1 MAEKLKIGLIVGTT
15 RDGRFADRALDW
27 FEGKIAARE
36 DLDYEV
42 LDLREAKLP
51 FFDEAA
57 PPAAK
62 PVTSPEAQE
71 WERKLEACDG
81 FIVLTAEYNHS
92 IPATIKNAFDYAF
105 KGWHRKP
112 IGTVGYGGVGAARAV
127 EHLRLI
133 AVNFGM
139 VPVRGA
145 VSIGGADFVKA
156 SQGTPIAELG
166 DHLDAPARELLDDMV
181 FWGRAAKQA
190 KAEAA
195 REQHR
200 PAAR

>member
-1 MAEKLKIGLIVGTT
+1 MTDKLNIGIVVGTP
-15 RDGRFADRALDW
+15 RDGRFADRALEW
-27 FEGKIAARE
+27 FEVKIAARD
-36 DLDYEV
+36 DLTYEV
-42 LDLREAKLP
+42 LDLRDAALP
-51 FFDEAA
+51 FFDEVA

-62 PVTSPEAQE
+62 PVTNVAAQA
-71 WERKLEACDG
+71 WEKKLEECDG

-145 VSIGGADFVKA
+145 VTIGGADFVKA
-156 SQGTPIAELG
+156 SQGTPIGELG
-166 DHLDAPARELLDDMV
+166 DHLNGPTKELLDDMV
-181 FWGRAAKQA
+181 FWGRAAKW
-190 KAEAA
+190 AEVNV
-195 REQHR
+195 
-200 PAAR
+200 

>member
-1 MAEKLKIGLIVGTT
+1 MTEKLKIGLIVGTT
-15 RDGRFADRALDW
+15 RDGRFADRALEW
-27 FEGKIAARE
+27 FEGIIAARD
-36 DLDYEV
+36 DLTYEV
-42 LDLREAKLP
+42 LDLRDYALP
-51 FFDEAA
+51 FFDEVA

-62 PVTSPEAQE
+62 PVTNPAAQA
-71 WERKLEACDG
+71 WEKKLEECDG

-145 VSIGGADFVKA
+145 VTIGGADFVKA

-166 DHLDAPARELLDDMV
+166 DHLNGPAKALLDDMV
-181 FWGRAAKQA
+181 FWGRAAKWG
-190 KAEAA
+190 KVNI
-195 REQHR
+195 
-200 PAAR
+200 

>member
-1 MAEKLKIGLIVGTT
+1 MTDKLKIGIIVGTT
-15 RDGRFADRALDW
+15 RDGRFADRALEW
-27 FEGKIAARE
+27 FEGKIAARD
-36 DLDYEV
+36 DLTYEV
-42 LDLREAKLP
+42 LDLREVALP
-51 FFDEAA
+51 FYDEIA

-62 PVTSPEAQE
+62 PVTDAAAQE
-71 WERKLEACDG
+71 WEKKLGECDG

-127 EHLRLI
+127 EHLRMI

-145 VSIGGADFVKA
+145 VTIGGADFVKA
-156 SQGTPIAELG
+156 SKGTPIAELG
-166 DHLDAPARELLDDMV
+166 DHLDAPTKELLDDMV
-181 FWGRAAKQA
+181 FWGRAAKWA
-190 KAEAA
+190 KANV
-195 REQHR
+195 
-200 PAAR
+200 

>member
-1 MAEKLKIGLIVGTT
+1 MSDKLKIGIVVGTT
-15 RDGRFADRALDW
+15 RDGRFADRALEW
-27 FEGKIAARE
+27 FEAKIAARD
-36 DLDYEV
+36 DLTYEV
-42 LDLREAKLP
+42 LDLRDAALP
-51 FFDEAA
+51 FFDEVA

-62 PVTSPEAQE
+62 PVTNNAAQA
-71 WERKLEACDG
+71 WEKKLEECDG
-81 FIVLTAEYNHS
+81 FVVLTAEYNHS

-145 VSIGGADFVKA
+145 VTIGGADFIKA
-156 SQGTPIAELG
+156 GQGTPIGELG
-166 DHLDAPARELLDDMV
+166 DHLNAPTKELLDDMV
-181 FWGRAAKQA
+181 FWGRAAKWA
-190 KAEAA
+190 KANV
-195 REQHR
+195 
-200 PAAR
+200 

>member
-1 MAEKLKIGLIVGTT
+1 MTDKLKIGIIVGTT
-15 RDGRFADRALDW
+15 RDGRFADRALAW
-27 FEGKIAARE
+27 FEGKIAARD

-42 LDLREAKLP
+42 LDLRDHALP
-51 FFDEAA
+51 FFDEIA

-62 PVTSPEAQE
+62 QVTNPAAQA
-71 WERKLEACDG
+71 WEKKLEACDG
-81 FIVLTAEYNHS
+81 FVVLTAEYNHS

-127 EHLRLI
+127 EHLRMI

-145 VSIGGADFVKA
+145 VTIGGADFVKA

-166 DHLDAPARELLDDMV
+166 DHLNAPTKELLDDMV
-181 FWGRAAKQA
+181 FWGRAAKWA
-190 KAEAA
+190 KANV
-195 REQHR
+195 
-200 PAAR
+200 